1 MLSLNEKNLSTLY
14 TQDRD
19 SVINSAF
26 DFLVSDDAEKKK
38 YVRVNITSAEWF
50 DGYGILTLA
59 GKLFYD
65 ARAGWGRAKRNAVTA
80 WYLKRPF
87 GLVKRQIEETGR
99 ELDVQHEDIIS
110 FLHIPSL
117 CVDEERYH
125 YLAAIIG
132 DEVKFEQFHN
142 DLSNRPKKTGFWS
155 FVSELLGG

>member
-1 MLSLNEKNLSTLY
+1 MLSLSEKNLSTLY
-14 TQDRD
+14 KQSKDD
-19 SVINSAF
+19 IVNAAF
-26 DFLVSDDAEKKK
+26 DFLVSDDPEKKK

-65 ARAGWGRAKRNAVTA
+65 SRAGWGRAKRNAITA
-80 WYLKRPF
+80 WYLKRSID
-87 GLVKRQIEETGR
+87 LLKKQIDESPRDGQVR
-99 ELDVQHEDIIS
+99 HEDIIS

-125 YLAAIIG
+125 YLAEIIG
-132 DEVKFEQFHN
+132 EEVKSEQFHN